1 MNKIFITLY
10 NKEKKFY
17 FTKYFESIKEKDKYL
32 GRIKYVKDLILI
44 EDSEDINFNLE

>member
-17 FTKYFESIKEKDKYL
+17 FSKYFESIKEKNRYL
-32 GRIKYVKDLILI
+32 QRIKYVKELILI
-44 EDSEDINFNLE
+44 EDSEDINYEG